1 MRLWYFSPREEE
13 RHGRACQ
20 SGGSAGGASIVEYLP
35 GALSPTGRRASPGT
49 LSDRAAH
56 RVAQQERRDDGPS
69 DPSAQRWQECLTNLP
84 WDEEDLNRQRVQ
96 TLMAEATLG
105 DGVVVADPG
114 VAKQGKGSVG
124 VARQYAGTLGQGG
137 NCPVAVTC
145 CATDPQ
151 ATWPVAGRWYL
162 PEAWA
167 EDAERRQ
174 QARVPAEVTCHTK
187 PELAL
192 SRLEQARGWGVPY
205 RCVVADADDGD
216 HPNCLAGWEGRQE
229 R

>member
-1 MRLWYFSPREEE
+1 MDV
-13 RHGRACQ
+13 H
-20 SGGSAGGASIVEYLP
+20 
-35 GALSPTGRRASPGT
+35 ASP
-49 LSDRAAH
+49 AALPEVPVLLNTFQV
-56 RVAQQERRDDGPS
+56 RCRRPEGGQALARYLTGLLTELPNKNGETTAQAIPA
-69 DPSAQRWQECLTNLP
+69 PSAQRWQECLTNLP

-96 TLMAEATLG
+96 KLMAEGTLG
-105 DGVVVADPG
+105 DGVVVVADPG